1 MPTFAYLGQLKAA
14 KLILAGSE
22 FSGYAQMNTPF
33 LEKYRT
39 SPVFT
44 MALTC
49 MLILKIRVLL
59 KSFHRKPQFYE
70 ISQAKRFRTRK
81 DSSLSVCC
89 LDTIK
94 ECYGLVEFPVLAS
107 QNLTKPSITQV
118 SVVLTRFFQNG
129 VVLFLERS
137 LTITS
142 KKQCLEFIFRRKRK
156 CRSRLKHT
164 TTMQAPPQKTSYT

>member
-1 MPTFAYLGQLKAA
+1 MPTFAYLGYQYK
-14 KLILAGSE
+14 INIIGSE
-22 FSGYAQMNTPF
+22 IFSYAQMNTPF
-33 LEKYRT
+33 LEKNKT

-59 KSFHRKPQFYE
+59 KSFQRKHQFYE
-70 ISQAKRFRTRK
+70 ISQSKRFRTIK

-94 ECYGLVEFPVLAS
+94 ECYGLVEISVLAS

-142 KKQCLEFIFRRKRK
+142 KKQCRVYF
-156 CRSRLKHT
+156 
-164 TTMQAPPQKTSYT
+164 QK